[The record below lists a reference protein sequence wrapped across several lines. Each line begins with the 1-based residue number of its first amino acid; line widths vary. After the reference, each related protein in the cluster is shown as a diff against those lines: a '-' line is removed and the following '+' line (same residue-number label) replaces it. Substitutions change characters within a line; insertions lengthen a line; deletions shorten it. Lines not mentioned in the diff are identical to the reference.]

1 MDLSTSQQL
10 DLTALYYGAF
20 LVHSRSDDA
29 WYLYNEGETADQ
41 VDPNNAERYVAQG
54 WVERQGYESSV
65 NLELYALTSAGQ
77 ETVEPYLEEGD
88 EDGSENGDE
97 PAARLLLAATAAG
110 DRAYLLA
117 VPVTAD
123 DAETLRRRFVLAET
137 LSAADDD
144 FVALEYG
151 TDIAAFDPEHSQEVA
166 DLRAEAE
173 GAALLATLP
182 GDWQR
187 EAELELN
194 WASVLVSESGFAF
207 AAGLPGGER
216 LETDELTEDE
226 LMTLA
231 MTLLSDDVPP
241 QA

>member
-1 MDLSTSQQL
+1 MSLSTPQQL

-29 WYLYNEGETADQ
+29 WYLYDEGETADQ
-41 VDPNNAERYVAQG
+41 VDPEDAERYVAQG
-54 WVERQGYESSV
+54 WVERQGFESSV

-77 ETVEPYLEEGD
+77 EAVEPYLEAEDDEG
-88 EDGSENGDE
+88 GE
-97 PAARLLLAATAAG
+97 PAARLLLAATAPG

-117 VPVTAD
+117 VPVTPE

-151 TDIAAFDPEHSQEVA
+151 TDLAAYDPERTEEVA
-166 DLRAEAE
+166 DLRAEAS

-182 GDWQR
+182 GGWGQ
-187 EAELELN
+187 EAELELT

-216 LETDELTEDE
+216 LETDELTEEE

-231 MTLLSDDVPP
+231 MTLLSGDT
-241 QA
+241 QAQA

>member
-1 MDLSTSQQL
+1 MDLSTLQQL

-41 VDPNNAERYVAQG
+41 VDPSNAERYVAQG
-54 WVERQGYESSV
+54 WVERQGFESSV

-77 ETVEPYLEEGD
+77 ETVEPYLDE
-88 EDGSENGDE
+88 EDGDKNDTE
-97 PAARLLLAATAAG
+97 PAPRLLLAATAAG

-117 VPVTAD
+117 VPVSAD
-123 DAETLRRRFVLAET
+123 EAETLRRRFVLAET
-137 LSAADDD
+137 LAAADDD

-151 TDIAAFDPEHSQEVA
+151 TELAAFDPEHAEEVA

-182 GDWQR
+182 GDWHR

-216 LETDELTEDE
+216 LETDEFTEDE
-226 LMTLA
+226 LITLA
-231 MTLLSDDVPP
+231 MTLLSDDT
-241 QA
+241 QAQA

>member
-1 MDLSTSQQL
+1 MLSSPQQRDLS
-10 DLTALYYGAF
+10 ALYYGAF

-29 WYLYNEGETADQ
+29 WYLYSEGETADT
-41 VDPNNAERYVAQG
+41 VTTLDAENYVAQG

-77 ETVEPYLEEGD
+77 DVVEPYLTD
-88 EDGSENGDE
+88 PENE
-97 PAARLLLAATAAG
+97 PTAQLLLAAKTASEKAF
-110 DRAYLLA
+110 LLA
-117 VPVTAD
+117 VPVSTEE
-123 DAETLRRRFVLAET
+123 AETLRRRFVLAET

-151 TDIAAFDPEHSQEVA
+151 MDVVAFDPALSSEVA
-166 DLRAEAE
+166 ELRTEAQ
-173 GAALLATLP
+173 GAALLANLP
-182 GDWQR
+182 EGWQL
-187 EAELELN
+187 EAEVELD
-194 WASVLVSESGFAF
+194 WASVLVSESGFAYV
-207 AAGLPGGER
+207 AGLSTGER

-231 MTLLSDDVPP
+231 MTLLQDDTPT

>member
-1 MDLSTSQQL
+1 MNLSTPQKL

-41 VDPNNAERYVAQG
+41 VDPEDAERYVAQG
-54 WVERQGYESSV
+54 WVERQGFESSV

-77 ETVEPYLEEGD
+77 ETVEPYLSDDEG
-88 EDGSENGDE
+88 GNDE
-97 PAARLLLAATAAG
+97 PTPRLLLSATAPG

-117 VPVTAD
+117 VPVSPD
-123 DAETLRRRFVLAET
+123 EAELLRRRFVLAET
-137 LSAADDD
+137 LAAADDD

-151 TDIAAFDPEHSQEVA
+151 TDLAAYDPERTQEIA
-166 DLRAEAE
+166 DLCAEAD

-182 GDWQR
+182 DDWQR

-216 LETDELTEDE
+216 LETDEFTEDE
-226 LMTLA
+226 LITLA
-231 MTLLSDDVPP
+231 MTLLSDDPKA

>member
-1 MDLSTSQQL
+1 MDLSTLQQL

-41 VDPNNAERYVAQG
+41 VDPGNAERYVAQG

-77 ETVEPYLEEGD
+77 ETVEPYLEDEEGD
-88 EDGSENGDE
+88 DTE
-97 PAARLLLAATAAG
+97 PAPRLLLAATAPG

-117 VPVTAD
+117 VPVSAD
-123 DAETLRRRFVLAET
+123 EAETLRRRFVLAET
-137 LSAADDD
+137 LAAADDD

-151 TDIAAFDPEHSQEVA
+151 TELAAFDPERTEEVA

-207 AAGLPGGER
+207 AAGLPSGER
-216 LETDELTEDE
+216 LETDEFTEDE
-226 LMTLA
+226 LITLA
-231 MTLLSDDVPP
+231 MTLLSDDDT
-241 QA
+241 QAQA